1 MGTPVLSTSSP
12 APSCCIPRIVQL
24 IEIMA
29 SFSRITWLPV
39 SLLMV
44 LVVLQVVASAP
55 SAYEDYAEG
64 EPSSISSLKQ
74 EKTLSEQPSL
84 YEMLVQRELLMNKIN
99 EALNRHSMVRKSGN
113 YPTMRL
119 RFGKRSVPP

>member
-1 MGTPVLSTSSP
+1 MVLRQ
-12 APSCCIPRIVQL
+12 IEL
-24 IEIMA
+24 IDIMA

-74 EKTLSEQPSL
+74 GSEIGSMAVFETQSVFIL
-84 YEMLVQRELLMNKIN
+84 LLML
-99 EALNRHSMVRKSGN
+99 ELTS
-113 YPTMRL
+113 
-119 RFGKRSVPP
+119 